1 MSTAC
6 ADCQGPLRLPQGYPS
21 SGERFGFAGMLCIRC
36 YNRHY
41 QRWRWATETRRAPP
55 TGRRWPAPLP
65 ALPALPV
72 LNPSVSLDGV
82 TPALACRVI
91 LAATRRVFAR
101 RATG

>member
-41 QRWRWATETRRAPP
+41 QRWRWAYETRRAAP

-65 ALPALPV
+65 ALFV
-72 LNPSVSLDGV
+72 KNPPFRWEDL
-82 TPALACRVI
+82 TPRAACRII